1 MKMRATLAA
10 AFCAIAIAGVSACAS
25 ADSVVIRGLQKI
37 EAQCISADAA
47 EQALKAHDESLM
59 IIAIHTATS
68 VVELYSDG
76 RGDTW
81 SLILHHTAPA
91 NVRCLI
97 LSGVGLVEIRNFVE
111 RGLAAN

>member
-1 MKMRATLAA
+1 MCATLAA
-10 AFCAIAIAGVSACAS
+10 IVLGTTLAGVSACAS
-25 ADSVVIRGLQKI
+25 ADSVVIRGVQKI

-81 SLILHHTAPA
+81 SLILHHTAPE
-91 NVRCLI
+91 NVRCLV
-97 LSGVGLVEIRNFVE
+97 LSGVGLVEVKNFIE
-111 RGLAAN
+111 KGLASN